1 MDSCSP
7 DAINYLIVQVCKAH
21 RARTG
26 ELLSQLDMHPGQEM
40 ILVTLWRE
48 EGLTLSQL
56 AERLNVRPP
65 TVTRMVQ
72 RMEEA
77 GLLERRACESDQ
89 RVSHIRATEKGKGLE
104 PKIKGIWRQVE
115 QEVTSD
121 MTDEERLLFRRMLL
135 QVREN
140 LKGVAP

>member
-7 DAINYLIVQVCKAH
+7 STINYLIVQVCKAH

-48 EGLTLSQL
+48 EELTLSEL

-72 RMEEA
+72 RMEA
-77 GLLERRACESDQ
+77 TGLVKRCACKSDQ
-89 RVSHIRATEKGKGLE
+89 RVSHIRVTEKGKALE
-104 PKIKGIWRQVE
+104 PKIKGIWETLE
-115 QEVTSD
+115 QEVTRN
-121 MTDEERLLFRRMLL
+121 MTDEERLSFRRMLL
-135 QVREN
+135 QAREN
-140 LKGVAP
+140 LQVAP